1 VAGSGAGHDEVFVEF
16 FMRFLLAFFAAIAFA
31 ATASA
36 APARWNVDLSKSSLT
51 YVVVVNGQTV
61 TGRFK
66 AFGAIIAFDP
76 ADLAHSSAKI
86 TIDMTESKT
95 GDATRDAMLLKPDW
109 FNVLDFPQAVY
120 QTTSF
125 VSKGGNAYEALG
137 TLKLKG
143 VTKDVALPFTLAIDG
158 NTAVAK
164 GVATLMRRAFNVGQG
179 KDFEGAAPVAL
190 EVKVMVNVTATRA
203 K

>member
-1 VAGSGAGHDEVFVEF
+1 
-16 FMRFLLAFFAAIAFA
+16 
-31 ATASA
+31 
-36 APARWNVDLSKSSLT
+36 
-51 YVVVVNGQTV
+51 
-61 TGRFK
+61 
-66 AFGAIIAFDP
+66 
-76 ADLAHSSAKI
+76 
-86 TIDMTESKT
+86 MTESKT

-125 VSKGGNAYEALG
+125 VSKGGNAYEARG

-143 VTKDVALPFTLAIDG
+143 VTKEVVLPFTLDING

-164 GVATLMRRAFNVGQG
+164 GTTVLTRRDFNVGQSS
-179 KDFEGAAPVAL
+179 DFQTGTPVAL
-190 EVKVMVNVTATRA
+190 TVKVMVNVTATRA